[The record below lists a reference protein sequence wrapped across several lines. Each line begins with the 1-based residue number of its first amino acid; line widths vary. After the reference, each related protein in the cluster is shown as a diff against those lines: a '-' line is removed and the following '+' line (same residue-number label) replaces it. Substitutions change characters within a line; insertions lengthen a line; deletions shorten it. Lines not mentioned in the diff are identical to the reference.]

1 MVVTC
6 PSCKRRFKLP
16 VEKIRTRQ
24 AKLKCS
30 RCKSVFVQD
39 LGLLAQS
46 ADSDATETERAAIA
60 AAPSHPAIVA
70 RPAARPAAPSAAPA
84 SYESFAE
91 IPAVDAEHEAAL
103 ERARVAA
110 EVREG
115 ERLLSEAVA
124 EAVAAAAALPET
136 DEDIPVDV
144 DGTAAPAPAE
154 ASLPGGSASGA
165 ARAAQSASG
174 PAASA
179 NEAAFGLFGHAAPA
193 AAGAGA
199 APADYVLDLLD
210 EAPEPWRHRWLGF
223 VSTGFMLLAAVF
235 LLFVA
240 WRNDWSLQFDRFG
253 KQVGRAFGA
262 GGHEFS
268 EDRAC
273 VLASGRVPAIVDT
286 PGGRVAIVRG
296 EVRNIC
302 ERSITRTRLSCR
314 LDGPGGPWTDDAFPI
329 TVAGASALSEQSLS
343 LLDSPGEVVAAIRAG
358 ESDAGVVQPGAMHE
372 FWCVFPG
379 AAGPGNRVAAFRS
392 SVEVTG
398 P

>member
-1 MVVTC
+1 GARSREAADC
-6 PSCKRRFKLP
+6 PP
-16 VEKIRTRQ
+16 VQ
-24 AKLKCS
+24 
-30 RCKSVFVQD
+30 
-39 LGLLAQS
+39 
-46 ADSDATETERAAIA
+46 
-60 AAPSHPAIVA
+60 
-70 RPAARPAAPSAAPA
+70 

-91 IPAVDAEHEAAL
+91 IPVVDAEHEAAL
-103 ERARVAA
+103 ERARVAV
-110 EVREG
+110 EVREE

-136 DEDIPVDV
+136 GEDIPVDV
-144 DGTAAPAPAE
+144 DETPAPAE
-154 ASLPGGSASGA
+154 ASLPGVSATGA
-165 ARAAQSASG
+165 VRAAPSASG
-174 PAASA
+174 PAAGA
-179 NEAAFGLFGHAAPA
+179 NEAALGLFGPAAPAAA

-223 VSTGFMLLAAVF
+223 VSTGFMLLAAAF

-262 GGHEFS
+262 GGHDFS

-286 PGGRVAIVRG
+286 PEGRIAIVRG

-329 TVAGASALSEQSLS
+329 AAAGASALSEQSLS
-343 LLDSPGEVVAAIRAG
+343 LLDSPGEVVSAIRAG
-358 ESDAGVVQPGAMHE
+358 ESDAGVVQPGAGHE

-379 AAGPGNRVAAFRS
+379 AAGPEDRVAAFRS